1 MSRILGSPGWLLVAW
16 IVTGVLTVSAA
27 LSYGELAGMMPS
39 DGGQYVYLREAFSP
53 LWGFLYGWTLVLV
66 IQTGTIAALA
76 VAFARFSGVLFPTIS
91 EDQYLFGPWHI
102 SSGYALS
109 LSTVQ
114 LVAILMIVLLTG
126 INLRGLN
133 WGKYVQNVFTVL
145 KIGALLAL
153 IVLGLAMG
161 WNSSAVARNFGDF
174 WTPHPSQPVAEGLT
188 AVSGFGLFVALCLS
202 QMGSLWSADA
212 WNNVT
217 TIAGE
222 VKQPRRNV
230 PLALGLGTGIVI
242 CLYLLVNLAYLVSLP
257 FETIQNVSHDLVG
270 TALLETIFPSQGGP
284 VIAAALMISIF
295 GCTNLLVLAGA
306 RASYAMARDGLF
318 FQRVGRLNLARV
330 PGWGLV
336 VQGIWACALV
346 LPRTI
351 NQEVLEGV
359 GKYGNLYNQLLEY
372 VISAALLFYILTILG
387 VFRLRR
393 TRPDAPRPYRA
404 FGYPYIPGLYVIGA
418 TTILAVLFRY
428 QWPTTGP
435 GLVIVLLG
443 VPVYGLWRLNRAR

>member
-1 MSRILGSPGWLLVAW
+1 
-16 IVTGVLTVSAA
+16 
-27 LSYGELAGMMPS
+27 
-39 DGGQYVYLREAFSP
+39 
-53 LWGFLYGWTLVLV
+53 
-66 IQTGTIAALA
+66 
-76 VAFARFSGVLFPTIS
+76 
-91 EDQYLFGPWHI
+91 
-102 SSGYALS
+102 
-109 LSTVQ
+109 
-114 LVAILMIVLLTG
+114 
-126 INLRGLN
+126 
-133 WGKYVQNVFTVL
+133 
-145 KIGALLAL
+145 
-153 IVLGLAMG
+153 
-161 WNSSAVARNFGDF
+161 
-174 WTPHPSQPVAEGLT
+174 VAEGLT

-270 TALLETIFPSQGGP
+270 TALLETIFPSRGGP

-318 FQRVGRLNLARV
+318 FQRVGRLNRARV

-351 NQEVLEGV
+351 NQEVLDGV

-404 FGYPYIPGLYVIGA
+404 FGYPYIPALYVIGA
-418 TTILAVLFRY
+418 TTILTVLFRY